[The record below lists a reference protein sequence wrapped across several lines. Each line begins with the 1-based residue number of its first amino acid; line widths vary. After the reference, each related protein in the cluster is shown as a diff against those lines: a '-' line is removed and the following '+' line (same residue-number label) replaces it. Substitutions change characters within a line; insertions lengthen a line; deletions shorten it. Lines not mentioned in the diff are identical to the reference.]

1 MSDESEPDSG
11 LQQLKEAVRQ
21 TVASGRDLQSHVSEL
36 VFSALSTATA
46 QIDPAHLQR
55 VTRAALEGVGAGVQ
69 TGGAGS
75 AEVIRKSVAGVED
88 ALLKTA
94 GVSHLAIEEAA
105 GHVEE
110 FSKTDLRRAVDEL
123 ASLQELFLNVLGDVA
138 KAGSKTAAT
147 AFTDIQRHIR
157 DSGGALGTMLADAG
171 WQADTAPGGREALG
185 FVDAHRY
192 DVILSD
198 IDMPGINGVQ
208 LLREIRARDLDV
220 PVLLI
225 TGHPRVDTAVE
236 ALEHGALRL
245 HRHHPARDDQQRIG
259 HKRKGPG
266 SAGPWSTIKGR
277 G

>member
-1 MSDESEPDSG
+1 MSEESETDSG

-46 QIDPAHLQR
+46 RIDPAHLRR
-55 VTRAALEGVGAGVQ
+55 VTRAALEGVGEGAQAGN
-69 TGGAGS
+69 AGS

-110 FSKTDLRRAVDEL
+110 FSKKDLRRAVDEL

-147 AFTDIQRHIR
+147 TFTDIQRHIR
-157 DSGGALGTMLADAG
+157 DSGGALGTMLAD
-171 WQADTAPGGREALG
+171 
-185 FVDAHRY
+185 
-192 DVILSD
+192 S
-198 IDMPGINGVQ
+198 
-208 LLREIRARDLDV
+208 ARDLQELFPAAAREGLQMGVESAGKAAEQLGRMAGGSLAGIARGLEETDRKY
-220 PVLLI
+220 
-225 TGHPRVDTAVE
+225 PRDTDVDT
-236 ALEHGALRL
+236 
-245 HRHHPARDDQQRIG
+245 
-259 HKRKGPG
+259 PG
-266 SAGPWSTIKGR
+266 DS
-277 G
+277 

>member
-157 DSGGALGTMLADAG
+157 DSGGALGTMLAD
-171 WQADTAPGGREALG
+171 
-185 FVDAHRY
+185 
-192 DVILSD
+192 
-198 IDMPGINGVQ
+198 N
-208 LLREIRARDLDV
+208 ARDLRELFPPAARDGLQAGMESAGKAAEQLGRMADG
-220 PVLLI
+220 LLAGI
-225 TGHPRVDTAVE
+225 ARGLEEPDRKSSKEADVDT
-236 ALEHGALRL
+236 
-245 HRHHPARDDQQRIG
+245 
-259 HKRKGPG
+259 PG
-266 SAGPWSTIKGR
+266 DS
-277 G
+277 

>member
-1 MSDESEPDSG
+1 MSEESEPDSG
-11 LQQLKEAVRQ
+11 LQRLKEAVAQ

-46 QIDPAHLQR
+46 RIDLAHLRR
-55 VTRAALEGVGAGVQ
+55 VTRAALEGVGEGVQ
-69 TGGAGS
+69 TGAAGS

-157 DSGGALGTMLADAG
+157 DSGGALGTMLAD
-171 WQADTAPGGREALG
+171 
-185 FVDAHRY
+185 
-192 DVILSD
+192 
-198 IDMPGINGVQ
+198 N
-208 LLREIRARDLDV
+208 ARDLQE
-220 PVLLI
+220 LLPPAARE
-225 TGHPRVDTAVE
+225 GLQAGVE
-236 ALEHGALRL
+236 
-245 HRHHPARDDQQRIG
+245 
-259 HKRKGPG
+259 
-266 SAGPWSTIKGR
+266 SAGKAAEQLGR
-277 G
+277 LASGVLAGITTGLEEPDRKPPRDSDVDEPGES

>member
-1 MSDESEPDSG
+1 MSEESEPDSG

-21 TVASGRDLQSHVSEL
+21 TVASGRDLQSHISEL

-46 QIDPAHLQR
+46 RIDLAHLQR
-55 VTRAALEGVGAGVQ
+55 VTRAALEGVGEGAQAGA
-69 TGGAGS
+69 AGS

-157 DSGGALGTMLADAG
+157 DSGGVLGTMLAD
-171 WQADTAPGGREALG
+171 
-185 FVDAHRY
+185 
-192 DVILSD
+192 
-198 IDMPGINGVQ
+198 N
-208 LLREIRARDLDV
+208 ARDLQGLFP
-220 PVLLI
+220 PVAREGLQAGVESAGKAAEQMARMAGGLL
-225 TGHPRVDTAVE
+225 TGIARGLEEADRKSSQEADVDT
-236 ALEHGALRL
+236 
-245 HRHHPARDDQQRIG
+245 
-259 HKRKGPG
+259 PG
-266 SAGPWSTIKGR
+266 DS
-277 G
+277 